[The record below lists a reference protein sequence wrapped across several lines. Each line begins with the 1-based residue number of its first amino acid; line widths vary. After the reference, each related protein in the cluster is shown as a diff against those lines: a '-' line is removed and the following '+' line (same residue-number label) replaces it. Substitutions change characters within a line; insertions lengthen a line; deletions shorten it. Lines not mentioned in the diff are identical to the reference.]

1 MFTTPTMV
9 ARTTSHTEPPPL
21 GEPPLVVSI
30 EGNIGVGKSTL
41 MAGLRKRFASSNVV
55 FLDEPVDLWERHGLL
70 QAMYSGQLERCGFQ
84 QMAMVTRAAMLQ
96 KALTSSGAP
105 LIITERSVYS
115 DRECFA
121 RINLTKPCEAAA
133 YAVTHDAVCS
143 CFPPARHAAVF
154 LDAPLGV
161 ISERICRRGREA
173 ETQTNG
179 EDECAGGGVPD
190 EYLNLLTA
198 AHETY
203 FASLPEDGKRAVDA
217 TRSPEEVA
225 EEVYTAIV
233 DLERSINPSSPQTVM
248 AEAHKMVF

>member
-1 MFTTPTMV
+1 MFTPTTF
-9 ARTTSHTEPPPL
+9 ARTTPHTPPPPAT
-21 GEPPLVVSI
+21 EPPLVVSI
-30 EGNIGVGKSTL
+30 EGNIGIGKSTL

-55 FLDEPVDLWERHGLL
+55 FVDEPVELWERHGLL
-70 QAMYSGQLERCGFQ
+70 QAMYSGKLERCGFQ
-84 QMAMVTRAAMLQ
+84 QMAMVTRGAMLQ

-121 RINLTKPCEAAA
+121 KINLTKPCEAAA
-133 YAVTHDAVCS
+133 YAVTHDAICS
-143 CFPPARHAAVF
+143 GFPPARHATVF

-161 ISERICRRGREA
+161 ISQRIRRRGREA
-173 ETQTNG
+173 EAETNG
-179 EDECAGGGVPD
+179 DDESGGGGGVPD
-190 EYLNLLTA
+190 EYLTLLTA

-203 FASLPEDGKRAVDA
+203 FASLPEDSKRAVDA

-225 EEVYTAIV
+225 EEVYAAII

-248 AEAHKMVF
+248 AEPHKMAF